1 MKVLAILANQFKRRE
16 SLLEIAFLTAV
27 GSKYVVYICSIMMRK
42 GWYQGMISRYDI
54 KVWYQGIKGNNENYV
69 REPR

>member
-16 SLLEIAFLTAV
+16 SLLAIAFLTAV
-27 GSKYVVYICSIMMRK
+27 GSKYSIIMRK
-42 GWYQGMISRYDI
+42 GSSKCQDYIKGLYQGMISRDDI
-54 KVWYQGIKGNNENYV
+54 NNENYV